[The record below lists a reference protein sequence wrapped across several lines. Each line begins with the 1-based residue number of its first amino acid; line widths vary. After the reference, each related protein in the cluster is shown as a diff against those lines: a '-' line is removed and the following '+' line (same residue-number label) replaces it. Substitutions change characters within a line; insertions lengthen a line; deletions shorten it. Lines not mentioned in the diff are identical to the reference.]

1 MIKSRNILQ
10 DLKEIKV
17 IEFDHHDVVRHPLV
31 SKIIKAYQN
40 KSVDD
45 KINVITNNNN
55 WFNYLKK
62 PNDYVHRKIVKLNL
76 KEKNLKEIKFFV
88 LYYSLAIKKLKT
100 LIENLE
106 KNKATDILSFPFQ
119 TKKEF
124 KKKLKLKKEIYL
136 GDIIINLN
144 KIKSKNVKK
153 NFKLQ
158 FDNLWIHGL
167 VHLFGYDHKSENDF
181 KIMRRMEKKY
191 LHFVNG

>member
-1 MIKSRNILQ
+1 MI
-10 DLKEIKV
+10 
-17 IEFDHHDVVRHPLV
+17 
-31 SKIIKAYQN
+31 
-40 KSVDD
+40 

-62 PNDYVHRKIVKLNL
+62 PNDYIYRKIVKLNL
-76 KEKNLKEIKFFV
+76 KEKKFKKNKIFCTLLLSGNKEIK
-88 LYYSLAIKKLKT
+88 
-100 LIENLE
+100 NLNRKFRK

-191 LHFVNG
+191 LNFVNG

>member
-1 MIKSRNILQ
+1 MI
-10 DLKEIKV
+10 
-17 IEFDHHDVVRHPLV
+17 
-31 SKIIKAYQN
+31 
-40 KSVDD
+40 

-62 PNDYVHRKIVKLNL
+62 PNDYIYRKIVKLNL
-76 KEKNLKEIKFFV
+76 KEKKFKRNKIFCTILLSGNKEIK
-88 LYYSLAIKKLKT
+88 
-100 LIENLE
+100 NLNRKFRK

-191 LHFVNG
+191 LNFVNG

>member
-1 MIKSRNILQ
+1 MI
-10 DLKEIKV
+10 
-17 IEFDHHDVVRHPLV
+17 
-31 SKIIKAYQN
+31 
-40 KSVDD
+40 

-76 KEKNLKEIKFFV
+76 KEKKFKRNKIFCTILLSGNKEIK
-88 LYYSLAIKKLKT
+88 
-100 LIENLE
+100 NLNRKFRK

-191 LHFVNG
+191 LNFVND

>member
-1 MIKSRNILQ
+1 MI
-10 DLKEIKV
+10 
-17 IEFDHHDVVRHPLV
+17 
-31 SKIIKAYQN
+31 
-40 KSVDD
+40 

-62 PNDYVHRKIVKLNL
+62 PNDYVYRKVVKLNL
-76 KEKNLKEIKFFV
+76 KEKKFKKNKIFCTLLLSGNKEIK
-88 LYYSLAIKKLKT
+88 
-100 LIENLE
+100 NLNRKFRK

-191 LHFVNG
+191 LNFVNG